1 MEDGFSLQKISVRD
15 LIEKTKSNGEHF
27 ELEVVA
33 GEDGLDREILS
44 EEINRPGLALA
55 DFFEHFAHE
64 RIQILGRGEVSYLW
78 KIANESKIELLEKF
92 FSYQIPVCIVTY
104 GLELP
109 EIVIKIA
116 DKYKVPLLRTQKNT
130 KEFISLLTAFLS
142 DYFSPFVIMHGD
154 FVSIYNI
161 GVLITGKSGIGKSEA
176 VLGLIERGHRF
187 ITDDLVKI
195 KKVRKAKGFDLI
207 GEPAANY
214 GPFLEIRGIGII
226 NVSQYFGEG
235 KILKSERV
243 DLIVNLHE
251 WDVGY
256 DYDRLGIEEKYE
268 DILGISVP
276 KKEIPVSPGRNI
288 VLLIEVA
295 AYREI
300 MLRLG
305 YNSAKELNSKIKEL
319 LKKSENIIK

>member
-1 MEDGFSLQKISVRD
+1 MEEGFSLQKLSVRD
-15 LIEKTKSNGEHF
+15 FFNRTKANGEEF
-27 ELEVVA
+27 ELSVVA
-33 GEDGLDREILS
+33 GSEGFDRVIIS

-55 DFFEHFAHE
+55 DFFEHFAFE
-64 RIQILGRGEVSYLW
+64 RIQVFGRGEVAYLH
-78 KIANESKIELLEKF
+78 KITNEGKIELLEKF

-104 GLELP
+104 GLDLP
-109 EIVIKIA
+109 DVVIKLC
-116 DKYKVPLLRTQKNT
+116 DELKVPLLRTQKPT
-130 KEFISLLTAFLS
+130 KEFISLLSAFLS
-142 DYFSPFVIMHGD
+142 DYFSPFIITHGD

-187 ITDDLVKI
+187 ISDDLVKI
-195 KKVRKAKGFDLI
+195 KKVRKAKGFELV
-207 GEPAANY
+207 GEPGANY

-235 KILKSERV
+235 KILKSEKV

-256 DYDRLGIEEKYE
+256 NYDRLGIEEKYE
-268 DILGISVP
+268 NILGINIP

-288 VLLIEVA
+288 ALLIEVA

-305 YNSAKELNSKIKEL
+305 YNSAKELNQKIKSV
-319 LKKSENIIK
+319 LKKNENI

>member
-1 MEDGFSLQKISVRD
+1 MSEETSIQKITVRD
-15 LIEKTKSNGEHF
+15 FLLKTTKNGEEF
-27 ELEVVA
+27 GLSILA
-33 GEDGLDREILS
+33 GNEGLGRFIVS

-55 DFFEHFAHE
+55 DFFEHFAYE
-64 RIQILGRGEVSYLW
+64 RIQVFGRGEVAYLW
-78 KIANESKIELLEKF
+78 KIVKENKINLLEKF
-92 FSYQIPVCIVTY
+92 FAYEIPVCIVTY
-104 GLELP
+104 GLNIP
-109 EIVIKIA
+109 DIVIEICNKF
-116 DKYKVPLLRTQKNT
+116 KVPLLKTT
-130 KEFISLLTAFLS
+130 KPTREFISLISAFLS
-142 DYFSPFVIMHGD
+142 DFFSPFIITHGD

-195 KKVRKAKGFDLI
+195 KKVRKAKGFELI
-207 GEPAANY
+207 GEPGVNY

-251 WDVGY
+251 WETGY
-256 DYDRLGIEEKYE
+256 NYDRLGIEEKYE
-268 DILGISVP
+268 TIMGINVP

-305 YNSAKELNSKIKEL
+305 YNSARELDNKILEL
-319 LKKSENIIK
+319 LKGNENI